1 MAYNSRGDIITAIGP
16 ASTMLPNEFTN
27 GFTQVDREGEVVES
41 AFIHDS
47 LYDFIFSSER
57 KDVIQNAAKNLYDS
71 GCPLANQT
79 VKTRLEKLA
88 DEPMP
93 PRHLWQNVE
102 AGIIAVSH
110 KSRSGEYRYQIG
122 AQRAAPVIVCAQ
134 RLCAELDNKDYFFA
148 GIARTKSVRPYDDGM
163 GPTTDEMFTISL
175 KGKVTMLNN
184 GPSPIM
190 MGDNV
195 EWTFDDSTTLHDS
208 VLTKRQKL
216 GDAQGPRRI
225 VMQPQTD
232 TGERVFGRAL
242 NFAKRGERI
251 DILLKN

>member
-1 MAYNSRGDIITAIGP
+1 
-16 ASTMLPNEFTN
+16 MLPNEFTN

-41 AFIHDS
+41 AFVHDS
-47 LYDFIFSSER
+47 LYDFIFSSDRTEMIN
-57 KDVIQNAAKNLYDS
+57 KAKNELYHEN
-71 GCPLANQT
+71 CPLENLT
-79 VKTRLEKLA
+79 VFNRLKALA

-93 PRHLWQNVE
+93 PRHQWQTVE

-110 KSRSGEYRYQIG
+110 KSRSAEYRNQIG

-195 EWTFDDSTTLHDS
+195 EWTFDDSTTLPDS